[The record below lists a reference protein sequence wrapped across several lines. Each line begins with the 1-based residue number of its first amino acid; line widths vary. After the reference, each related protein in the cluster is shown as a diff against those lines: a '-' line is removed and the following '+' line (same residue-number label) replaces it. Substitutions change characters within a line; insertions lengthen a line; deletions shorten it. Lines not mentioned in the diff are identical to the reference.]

1 MNGLLYVL
9 DIRDA
14 KESDGVITLPP
25 EPVIEDVSPIFMVKD
40 IDSGTDSDMDGNS
53 NNDQDL
59 DIRPAVVIEL
69 TMPKGLELEFSSSL
83 GRDEQDTVDGNRQ
96 HILYRVPLCVGEDSN
111 NCEFGQSDEISLQFT
126 VGYGFLIQELLSY
139 LIGLLVVIF
148 LLFYLRSKRKKKKR
162 AAKEEKLIQVR
173 SVRSNTHEV
182 ERELLGISPM
192 AAVGG
197 GSGAGSGADIDWT
210 AGLNLDDENW

>member
-1 MNGLLYVL
+1 
-9 DIRDA
+9 
-14 KESDGVITLPP
+14 
-25 EPVIEDVSPIFMVKD
+25 MVED

-69 TMPKGLELEFSSSL
+69 TMPKGLELEFTSSL
-83 GRDEQDTVDGNRQ
+83 GRDEQDTLDGNRQ
-96 HILYRVPLCVGEDSN
+96 HILYRVPLCLGEDPN

-126 VGYGFLIQELLSY
+126 IGYGFLIQELLSY

-148 LLFYLRSKRKKKKR
+148 LLFYLRSKRKKRKR

-182 ERELLGISPM
+182 ERELLGLSPM
-192 AAVGG
+192 DAVGG
-197 GSGAGSGADIDWT
+197 GGGSGSGADIDWT
-210 AGLNLDDENW
+210 AGIDLDDNNW